1 MQFSREVETMFLF
14 AQYGELMHEIVRG
27 FSLKYGFDE
36 SLAQTPEIAW
46 EWVLEGVGHGA
57 PDLDVDARFQLA
69 SYCFQAIRDRMR
81 RSSEG
86 GRDGI
91 H

>member
-1 MQFSREVETMFLF
+1 MRYSREVETMFLF

-36 SLAQTPEIAW
+36 SIAQTPEIAW
-46 EWVLEGVGHGA
+46 EWVLEGVRHGA
-57 PDLDVDARFQLA
+57 AGLDADARFQLA
-69 SYCFQAIRDRMR
+69 AHCFRSIRDRIR
-81 RSSEG
+81 CPRG
-86 GRDGI
+86 GVDGV